1 MTEEIAKSAAKS
13 ERSFPVSSAKVLKRG
28 TYEAGREAQDL
39 VVQAQARAREIIEE
53 AERER
58 ESLYRRA
65 EAEGRTRG
73 LAEWNEILA
82 RASERVEQL
91 VKQWEHNMLRLSVRV
106 AEKIVGEE
114 LKLRPEGIVG
124 IVTEALKGARPG
136 KLLTIRVNEPDA
148 AYVRAHLERIKDQ
161 AGVRGEID
169 IATSTQ
175 VPSGGCIV
183 ESEVGII
190 DARLETQLQCLEDA
204 LLRDVARD

>member
-1 MTEEIAKSAAKS
+1 MTEEITKSAAKS
-13 ERSFPVSSAKVLKRG
+13 ERLFSASSAKVLKRG

-39 VVQAQARAREIIEE
+39 VVQAQAKAREIIEE

-58 ESLYRRA
+58 ESQYRRA

-82 RASERVEQL
+82 HASERAEQL
-91 VKQWEHNMLRLSVRV
+91 AKQWEHNMVRLSVRV
-106 AEKIVGEE
+106 AEKIIGEE

-136 KLLTIRVNEPDA
+136 KLLTIRVSEPDA
-148 AYVRAHLERIKDQ
+148 AHVRAHLERIKDQ

-169 IATSTQ
+169 IAISTQ
-175 VPSGGCIV
+175 VPSGGCII

-204 LLRDVARD
+204 LLRDVSRD